1 MEEELYIWERSLL
14 SQGIS
19 YIAGVDE
26 VGRGPLAGPV
36 AAGAVILPPGLY
48 LPGLADSKKLSPRQ
62 REILAEEIKEKS
74 LAWAIGWASVVEID
88 CLNIAVAARLAM
100 QRAVAA
106 LKLTPQ
112 HILVDAFYLPGIKI
126 RQTPLVGGDTL
137 SASIAAAAIIAK
149 VARDKLMENYDKA
162 FPGYGFSRHKG
173 YPTPEHRAALALR
186 GPSPIHRRSFKL
198 ESLGKQQEFCYLWRI
213 DT

>member
-1 MEEELYIWERSLL
+1 MEEELYTWERSLL
-14 SQGIS
+14 SQGIN

-62 REILAEEIKEKS
+62 REILAVEIKEKS

-126 RQTPLVGGDTL
+126 PQTPLVGG
-137 SASIAAAAIIAK
+137 
-149 VARDKLMENYDKA
+149 
-162 FPGYGFSRHKG
+162 GYIKRVYSCCG
-173 YPTPEHRAALALR
+173 YYSQS
-186 GPSPIHRRSFKL
+186 GQ
-198 ESLGKQQEFCYLWRI
+198 G
-213 DT
+213 